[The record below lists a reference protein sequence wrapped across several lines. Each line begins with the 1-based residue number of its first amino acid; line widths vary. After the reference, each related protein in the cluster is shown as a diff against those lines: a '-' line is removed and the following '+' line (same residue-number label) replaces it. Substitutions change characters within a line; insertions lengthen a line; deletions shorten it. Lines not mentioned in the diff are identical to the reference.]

1 MPTYEYKCKEC
12 GIVFERFQ
20 HFSEEPIRVC
30 PECNGPV
37 YRVIHPVGI
46 VFKGKGFYITDNRGD
61 RSALLP
67 KNGHDKEK
75 TQDKDTSGVAEAE
88 SPATSEA
95 SSSTTEAK
103 AE

>member
-1 MPTYEYKCKEC
+1 
-12 GIVFERFQ
+12 
-20 HFSEEPIRVC
+20 
-30 PECNGPV
+30 V

-67 KNGHDKEK
+67 KNGHDK
-75 TQDKDTSGVAEAE
+75 DKSQEEDTSGVAKAE
-88 SPATSEA
+88 DSATSKA
-95 SSSTTEAK
+95 TSSTTETK